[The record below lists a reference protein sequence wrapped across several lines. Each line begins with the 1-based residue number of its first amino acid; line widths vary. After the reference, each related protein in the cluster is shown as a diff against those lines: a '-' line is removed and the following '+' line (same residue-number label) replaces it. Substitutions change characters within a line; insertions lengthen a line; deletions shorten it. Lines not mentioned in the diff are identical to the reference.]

1 MYCMTSDNTDPTKN
15 GHSATNR
22 HDDPATM
29 TLRDERMNNVRVHT
43 PEQTTPA
50 VQPDQASLR
59 AVVDRSSL
67 PPVPDDG
74 PAVVIRN
81 ISKEFSKKRRSLLR
95 FRNGQKEPP
104 KPVRA
109 LDDISFDVY
118 RNEIFGILG
127 ANGSGKSTLIRLMS
141 TLLIP
146 DTGEIAVFG
155 YDVRDDEMRVKR
167 LINRVSVEAS
177 FFKKL
182 SAMENLLY
190 ALRLYGQSGKEMRGD
205 ITKILIELGIG
216 ADRVNKP
223 LEQMSR
229 GMQQKV
235 AIARAF
241 LTSPVL
247 LLLDEPTTGL
257 DPRSKKDV
265 QRFVH
270 DLRNHHDATIVI
282 CSHDMDEAEA
292 LCDRIA
298 IMDSGQII
306 ALGTVDELKQIVR
319 EREGLDNPSM
329 EDVFIA
335 LTGRDLR
342 EDVEGS
348 NGEEKAA

>member
-1 MYCMTSDNTDPTKN
+1 MDSGCAPDSISTERSQEGNKSLMSPQIIDPM
-15 GHSATNR
+15 A
-22 HDDPATM
+22 
-29 TLRDERMNNVRVHT
+29 ERM
-43 PEQTTPA
+43 PA
-50 VQPDQASLR
+50 SDTRLNL
-59 AVVDRSSL
+59 VVDRSGL
-67 PPVPDDG
+67 PAVPDHG
-74 PAVVIRN
+74 PAVVIEHA
-81 ISKEFSKKRRSLLR
+81 SKVFSKKRRRTLP
-95 FRNGQKEPP
+95 FRKPNAEPA
-104 KPVRA
+104 KVTRA
-109 LDDISFDVY
+109 LDDISFEVR

-141 TLLIP
+141 TLLIA
-146 DTGEIAVFG
+146 DSGQISVFG
-155 YDVRDDEMRVKR
+155 YDVREHEMQVKR

-182 SAMENLLY
+182 SPMENLLY
-190 ALRLYGQSGKEMRGD
+190 AMRLYGRTGENLKAE
-205 ITKILIELGIG
+205 ITSILGGLGVKP
-216 ADRVNKP
+216 DRVNAP

-270 DLRNHHDATIVI
+270 ELRDRHDATIVI

-298 IMDSGQII
+298 IMDNGQLI
-306 ALGTVDELKQIVR
+306 AIGTVAELKQLVS
-319 EREGLDNPSM
+319 ERDEVINPSL

-342 EDVEGS
+342 EDHSEDDKPA
-348 NGEEKAA
+348 EAA

>member
-1 MYCMTSDNTDPTKN
+1 MSVVVRETASDTTNPTL
-15 GHSATNR
+15 
-22 HDDPATM
+22 PA
-29 TLRDERMNNVRVHT
+29 
-43 PEQTTPA
+43 A
-50 VQPDQASLR
+50 I
-59 AVVDRSSL
+59 DRSQL
-67 PPVPDDG
+67 PSIANG
-74 PAVVIRN
+74 SQAVVIRHV
-81 ISKEFSKKRRSLLR
+81 SKQFIKTKRRPLLR
-95 FRNGQKEPP
+95 FRRNAVPAKPA
-104 KPVRA
+104 KPVLA
-109 LDDISFDVY
+109 LDDISLDVH
-118 RNEIFGILG
+118 RNEIYGILG
-127 ANGSGKSTLIRLMS
+127 ANGSGKSTLIRVIS

-146 DTGEIAVFG
+146 DSGDISVFG

-190 ALRLYGQSGKEMRGD
+190 AVRLYGRSGSDLRGE
-205 ITKILIELGIG
+205 ITKILVDLGIKE
-216 ADRVNKP
+216 DRVNAP

-265 QRFVH
+265 QKFVH
-270 DLRNHHDATIVI
+270 DLRDNHDATIVI

-298 IMDSGQII
+298 IMDGGKLI
-306 ALGTVDELKQIVR
+306 AIGTVDELKQLVA
-319 EREGLDNPSM
+319 ERDGITNPSM

-342 EDVEGS
+342 DDEGGDDED
-348 NGEEKAA
+348 EKAA

>member
-1 MYCMTSDNTDPTKN
+1 MVVQQLERDVAESQAPL
-15 GHSATNR
+15 
-22 HDDPATM
+22 
-29 TLRDERMNNVRVHT
+29 LRIDRSGRPET
-43 PEQTTPA
+43 PSGEC
-50 VQPDQASLR
+50 
-59 AVVDRSSL
+59 AVV
-67 PPVPDDG
+67 V
-74 PAVVIRN
+74 RN
-81 ISKEFSKKRRSLLR
+81 VSKEFKRSRAVRFPFSKGAEK
-95 FRNGQKEPP
+95 QV
-104 KPVRA
+104 KPVLA
-109 LDDISFDVY
+109 LNDVTLHVE

-146 DTGEIAVFG
+146 DSGQINVFG
-155 YDVRDDEMRVKR
+155 LDVREHEMQVKR

-182 SAMENLLY
+182 SAVENLLY
-190 ALRLYGQSGKEMRGD
+190 ALRLYGRHGSELRPE
-205 ITKILIELGIG
+205 ITRILGELGL
-216 ADRVNKP
+216 AEDRVNQP

-270 DLRNHHDATIVI
+270 DLRNNHDATIII
-282 CSHDMDEAEA
+282 CSHDMDEAEN

-298 IMDSGQII
+298 IMHDGRII
-306 ALGTVDELKQIVR
+306 ATGTVDQLKHLVA
-319 EREGLDNPSM
+319 ERYGVVDPSM

-342 EDVEGS
+342 DD
-348 NGEEKAA
+348 EEAA

>member
-1 MYCMTSDNTDPTKN
+1 MTMRDDAQHTT
-15 GHSATNR
+15 TNFDGR
-22 HDDPATM
+22 EESQGRDGAVERSRPVSVQAPERPRTESSVA
-29 TLRDERMNNVRVHT
+29 TLRS
-43 PEQTTPA
+43 A
-50 VQPDQASLR
+50 
-59 AVVDRSSL
+59 VDRSTL
-67 PPVPDDG
+67 PPVHSDAA
-74 PAVVIRN
+74 AVVIRN
-81 ISKEFSKKRRSLLR
+81 ISKEFSKKRRKLIRL
-95 FRNGQKEPP
+95 GKAPTDAP

-109 LDDISFDVY
+109 LDNISFEVR

-146 DTGEIAVFG
+146 DTGDITVFG
-155 YDVRDDEMRVKR
+155 YDVREDEMRVKR

-190 ALRLYGQSGKEMRGD
+190 ALRLYGQSGKDMRAE

-292 LCDRIA
+292 LCDRIL
-298 IMDSGQII
+298 IMDNGRVI
-306 ALGTVDELKQIVR
+306 AVGTVAELKQLVR
-319 EREGLDNPSM
+319 ERDGLADPSM

-342 EDVEGS
+342 EDVEG
-348 NGEEKAA
+348 AADDATEQAA

>member
-1 MYCMTSDNTDPTKN
+1 MPSP
-15 GHSATNR
+15 
-22 HDDPATM
+22 
-29 TLRDERMNNVRVHT
+29 V
-43 PEQTTPA
+43 A
-50 VQPDQASLR
+50 VEETVSPFAMR
-59 AVVDRSSL
+59 APVDRSLL
-67 PPVPDDG
+67 PSIPAIG
-74 PAVVIRN
+74 HAVVIRGV
-81 ISKEFSKKRRSLLR
+81 SKEFSKKRKRSLTMP
-95 FRNGQKEPP
+95 FRAKSTEPKKAP

-109 LDDISFDVY
+109 LDDITLNVK

-127 ANGSGKSTLIRLMS
+127 ANGSGKSTLIRVIS
-141 TLLIP
+141 TLLIA
-146 DTGEIAVFG
+146 DSGDVSVFG
-155 YDVRDDEMRVKR
+155 YDVHDDEMKVKR
-167 LINRVSVEAS
+167 LINRVSVDAS

-182 SAMENLLY
+182 SPMENLLY
-190 ALRLYGQSGKEMRGD
+190 ATRLYGRGGEGQELRDD
-205 ITKILIELGIG
+205 ITKILIELGIK
-216 ADRVNKP
+216 ADRVNAP

-270 DLRNHHDATIVI
+270 DLRDNHDATIVI

-298 IMDSGQII
+298 IMDQGRLI
-306 ALGTVDELKQIVR
+306 AIGTVEELKALVTEQQGIAQ
-319 EREGLDNPSM
+319 PSL

-335 LTGRDLR
+335 LTGKDLR
-342 EDVEGS
+342 EDEG
-348 NGEEKAA
+348 GEDDDDEKAA

>member
-1 MYCMTSDNTDPTKN
+1 MNVVLETQTKPQDQPTHL
-15 GHSATNR
+15 GE
-22 HDDPATM
+22 
-29 TLRDERMNNVRVHT
+29 LR
-43 PEQTTPA
+43 
-50 VQPDQASLR
+50 S
-59 AVVDRSSL
+59 VVDRSAL
-67 PPVPDDG
+67 PSVPEQG
-74 PAVVIRN
+74 SAVVIRN
-81 ISKEFSKKRRSLLR
+81 ISKTFSKPRRSLWR
-95 FRNGQKEPP
+95 SKPQTEPE
-104 KPVRA
+104 KPPVQA
-109 LDDISFDVY
+109 LNDISFDVA

-146 DTGEIAVFG
+146 DTGHISVFG
-155 YDVRDDEMRVKR
+155 YDVREDEAKVKR

-190 ALRLYGQSGKEMRGD
+190 ALRLYGQSGKEMRGE
-205 ITKILIELGIG
+205 ITRILVALGIG
-216 ADRVNKP
+216 EDRVNKP

-270 DLRNHHDATIVI
+270 DLRNFHDATIVI

-298 IMDSGQII
+298 IMDNGKVI
-306 ALGTVDELKQIVR
+306 AIGTVEELKQLVR
-319 EREGLDNPSM
+319 EREGMLAPTM

-335 LTGRDLR
+335 LTGRDLN
-342 EDVEGS
+342 EDVPGDDV
-348 NGEEKAA
+348 KAA

>member
-1 MYCMTSDNTDPTKN
+1 M
-15 GHSATNR
+15 
-22 HDDPATM
+22 
-29 TLRDERMNNVRVHT
+29 
-43 PEQTTPA
+43 
-50 VQPDQASLR
+50 
-59 AVVDRSSL
+59 VDRSLL
-67 PPVPDDG
+67 PSIVNG
-74 PAVVIRN
+74 SQAVVISNVSKQFIKTKRQPLRRFRRQTEPAKPVKPVLALDN
-81 ISKEFSKKRRSLLR
+81 IS
-95 FRNGQKEPP
+95 
-104 KPVRA
+104 
-109 LDDISFDVY
+109 LDVK
-118 RNEIFGILG
+118 RNEIYGILG
-127 ANGSGKSTLIRLMS
+127 ANGSGKSTLIRVIS

-146 DTGEIAVFG
+146 DTGNITVFG

-167 LINRVSVEAS
+167 LINRVSVDAS

-190 ALRLYGQSGKEMRGD
+190 AVRLYGRSGSDLRGD
-205 ITKILIELGIG
+205 ITKILVDLGIKE
-216 ADRVNKP
+216 DRVNAP

-270 DLRNHHDATIVI
+270 DLRDNHDATIVI

-298 IMDSGQII
+298 IMDNGKLI
-306 ALGTVDELKQIVR
+306 AIGTVDELKALVS
-319 EREGLDNPSM
+319 ERDGTSNPSM

-342 EDVEGS
+342 DDEG
-348 NGEEKAA
+348 EPDEVEKAA

>member
-1 MYCMTSDNTDPTKN
+1 MNKEAHTMQTS
-15 GHSATNR
+15 
-22 HDDPATM
+22 
-29 TLRDERMNNVRVHT
+29 
-43 PEQTTPA
+43 TTPGNTA
-50 VQPDQASLR
+50 VLDRRTGIDRSALPELR
-59 AVVDRSSL
+59 SEEAVVVRH
-67 PPVPDDG
+67 V
-74 PAVVIRN
+74 
-81 ISKEFSKKRRSLLR
+81 SKQFSKKKRNILP
-95 FRNGQKEPP
+95 FRKPAAPQKV
-104 KPVRA
+104 VRA
-109 LDDISFDVY
+109 LDDISLAVA

-127 ANGSGKSTLIRLMS
+127 ANGSGKSTLIRVMS

-146 DTGEIAVFG
+146 DTGDISVFG
-155 YDVRDDEMRVKR
+155 YDVHDDEMTVKR

-190 ALRLYGQSGKEMRGD
+190 AVRLYGRYGSELRD
-205 ITKILIELGIG
+205 EITAILGELGIMQ
-216 ADRVNKP
+216 DRVNAP

-270 DLRNHHDATIVI
+270 DLRDNHDATIII

-298 IMDSGQII
+298 IMDQGRLI
-306 ALGTVDELKQIVR
+306 AIGTVDELKALAR
-319 EREGLDNPSM
+319 ERENIVEPSM

-335 LTGRDLR
+335 LTGRDL
-342 EDVEGS
+342 
-348 NGEEKAA
+348 KADDEQDSAAA

>member
-1 MYCMTSDNTDPTKN
+1 MASPKLD
-15 GHSATNR
+15 
-22 HDDPATM
+22 
-29 TLRDERMNNVRVHT
+29 LR
-43 PEQTTPA
+43 PEA
-50 VQPDQASLR
+50 SQPDQATASPFAVR
-59 AVVDRSSL
+59 ASVDRSAL
-67 PPVPDDG
+67 PSIPEHG
-74 PAVVIRN
+74 NAVVVRGV
-81 ISKEFSKKRRSLLR
+81 SKEFSKPKKRKRSLVP
-95 FRNGQKEPP
+95 FRKQTKVKDGKPA

-109 LDDISFDVY
+109 LDDITLDVR

-127 ANGSGKSTLIRLMS
+127 ANGSGKSTLIRLIS
-141 TLLIP
+141 TLLLA
-146 DTGEIAVFG
+146 DSGEIHVFG
-155 YDVRDDEMRVKR
+155 YDVHADEMQVKR

-182 SAMENLLY
+182 SPMENLLY
-190 ALRLYGQSGKEMRGD
+190 ATRLYGRGSEGPQLREE
-205 ITKILIELGIG
+205 ITSILKELGIKE
-216 ADRVNKP
+216 DRVNAP

-270 DLRNHHDATIVI
+270 DLRDNHDATIVI

-292 LCDRIA
+292 LCDRIS
-298 IMDSGQII
+298 IMDQGKLI
-306 ALGTVDELKQIVR
+306 AIGTVDELKRLVEVEHGIT
-319 EREGLDNPSM
+319 NPSM

-342 EDVEGS
+342 DDDGSDEGS
-348 NGEEKAA
+348 DQEQAA